1 MMQSGRLT
9 VAVQQTRPMRLS
21 GGFGCEAGQ
30 MVALVGPSGAGKTSL
45 LRVIAGLMM
54 PTEAHI
60 QIGDQVWC
68 ETTKRVNLPANRRR
82 VGMVFQ
88 NYALMPHLSA
98 LHNVALACLDLPDA
112 DRIALSALWLG
123 KMGLPTDLQLR
134 RPDALSG
141 GQQQRVALARALVRR
156 PDVLL
161 LDEPFSAVDQLTR
174 QGLYALLAQ
183 VRQEF
188 KIPIVLVT
196 HDLHEARLLADRL
209 VVMDSGDV
217 LQEGSAAHLYRSPRN
232 ARVADLLGVQNRFFG
247 RWQGASPGQGDSSP
261 YALLQWLPSPD
272 GPTQSDPLNPLILT
286 VRNKGKKISPG
297 QAVNWVIQGDGLHIE
312 ATKPEQRLVTS
323 PECADKQ
330 REAAGSVVLDAHLQE
345 IRYLGEISMAI
356 LQLHNPPGVTVKM
369 TLSADQRRGL
379 VQGQFVQVVLDCDW
393 VHVMPVR

>member
-1 MMQSGRLT
+1 
-9 VAVQQTRPMRLS
+9 
-21 GGFGCEAGQ
+21 
-30 MVALVGPSGAGKTSL
+30 
-45 LRVIAGLMM
+45 
-54 PTEAHI
+54 
-60 QIGDQVWC
+60 
-68 ETTKRVNLPANRRR
+68 
-82 VGMVFQ
+82 
-88 NYALMPHLSA
+88 
-98 LHNVALACLDLPDA
+98 
-112 DRIALSALWLG
+112 
-123 KMGLPTDLQLR
+123 
-134 RPDALSG
+134 
-141 GQQQRVALARALVRR
+141 
-156 PDVLL
+156 
-161 LDEPFSAVDQLTR
+161 
-174 QGLYALLAQ
+174 
-183 VRQEF
+183 
-188 KIPIVLVT
+188 
-196 HDLHEARLLADRL
+196 LLADRL

-379 VQGQFVQVVLDCDW
+379 VQGQFVRVVLDCDW